1 MVRSEKENNQS
12 RIEIVEYDEKWA
24 KAFRLLEEILQN
36 TLEDLI
42 ICIEHVGSTSVKG
55 LGAKPILDIDIVI
68 EDYHVLPA
76 VTSGLEKI
84 GYFHQQNWSFK
95 GREAFG
101 RRDSLVPWD
110 GRKTNWIE
118 HHLYVCHKNSKELAS
133 HIAFRNY
140 LRNNPDAVNEYV
152 QLKKSLAKTAKDRT
166 AYTDGKTNF
175 INKILEKAMR

>member
-1 MVRSEKENNQS
+1 MVRSEKENSQS
-12 RIEIVEYDEKWA
+12 GIEIVDYDEEWE
-24 KAFRLLEEILQN
+24 KAFRLLEEVLQN

-68 EDYHVLPA
+68 EDYSVLPA
-76 VTSGLEKI
+76 VTSNLEKI
-84 GYFHQQNWSFK
+84 GYDHQQNWSFK

-101 RRDSLVPWD
+101 RRDPLVPWD

-118 HHLYVCHKNSKELAS
+118 HHLYVCHKNSEELAR

-140 LRNNPDAVNEYV
+140 LRNNPDAVKEYV
-152 QLKKSLAKTAKDRT
+152 QLKRNLVKTAKDRT
-166 AYTDGKTNF
+166 A
-175 INKILEKAMR
+175 